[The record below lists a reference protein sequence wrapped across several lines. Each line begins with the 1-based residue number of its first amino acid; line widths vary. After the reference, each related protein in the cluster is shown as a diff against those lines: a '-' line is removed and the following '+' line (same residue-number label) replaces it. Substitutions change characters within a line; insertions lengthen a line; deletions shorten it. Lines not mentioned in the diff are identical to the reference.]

1 MYFSRRIAL
10 LLTLSIIAAA
20 AALAQSSSSSSNPAA
35 PDQAQ
40 AEQPAEQ
47 SHGKLNVPARIKAHR
62 AQRRAAAAEAKS
74 SRSNSITAAPA
85 QAQAGQPA
93 TQSQGETQGQ
103 LSVQARIKARRA
115 QRRAAAIHDA
125 YSHRYEEYTGM
136 AYMRFVPGPGSPAF
150 PATSTSAAIPHGAQ
164 LQRAHDYA
172 WNVGFTRYF
181 DERLG
186 VTVDGRGYYA
196 TAYTGIAWTTQTLPY
211 PPVTTP
217 NPYTNPA
224 ISQYAALAGPT
235 YRFYVLPKFSVSGRV
250 LGGIEHG
257 NFSANTGHSTSI
269 STALGLWP
277 DGYVFAASAS
287 IPVEYNLTPN
297 IGLRVAPEYYL
308 TGFGSTVQYSRGFT
322 TGIVYRFGKQ

>member
-1 MYFSRRIAL
+1 MFFSRRIAL
-10 LLTLSIIAAA
+10 LLALSIVAAS
-20 AALAQSSSSSSNPAA
+20 AALAQSSSSSSNP
-35 PDQAQ
+35 
-40 AEQPAEQ
+40 
-47 SHGKLNVPARIKAHR
+47 
-62 AQRRAAAAEAKS
+62 
-74 SRSNSITAAPA
+74 TAPA

-93 TQSQGETQGQ
+93 EQSQGQM
-103 LSVQARIKARRA
+103 SVQARIRARRA
-115 QRRAAAIHDA
+115 QRRAAAIHEA

-136 AYMRFVPGPGSPAF
+136 GYLRFEPGAK
-150 PATSTSAAIPHGAQ
+150 
-164 LQRAHDYA
+164 LERAHEYA
-172 WNVGFTRYF
+172 WNIGVTRYF

-186 VTVDGRGYYA
+186 VTVDGRGYYG
-196 TAYTGIAWTTQTLPY
+196 TAYTGISWTAGN
-211 PPVTTP
+211 PPVTTS

-235 YRFYVLPKFSVSGRV
+235 YRFYVQPKYSISGRV

-257 NFSANTGHSTSI
+257 NFSANTGHSTAI

-297 IGLRVAPEYYL
+297 IGLRVAPEYYV
-308 TGFGSTVQYSRGFT
+308 TGFGSTTQNSLGFT